1 MTIPN
6 TPVGIG
12 VSITVIALGSY
23 LVGAI
28 PFGFLLGKLIRGIDI
43 RKHGSGNIG
52 ATNVTR
58 VLGKG
63 WGRLCFFLDFL
74 KGAVPVIAASMLSDR
89 ESSQFVV
96 EHLPE
101 WLKVESCLPD
111 PGGLLACVA
120 AFAAVCGHI
129 WPVYLNFKGGKGV
142 STAAGAILALNPLS
156 LLSAGAVWVIVFF
169 ASRYVSLASIAAAVS
184 IAVFCVVYKIAGLSN
199 ANPPEMILFFLLAAL
214 SVTKHASNIKRL
226 REGTENKFE
235 RKKKA
240 APLSIAALQDNSA
253 INAAVLGDG
262 AWGTALAL
270 TLHANGHK
278 VKVWGAFRENIDA
291 VNRDHENKKFLPG
304 VPIPAD
310 LEYTADMESAVKDA
324 RLVVLATP
332 SQYLRGVLQQYKPYL
347 NPDTQIVVDIVKGIE
362 LSSLLTMSELCR
374 QELGPTHYV
383 ALSGP
388 SHAEEVARR
397 IPTLVVTACED
408 RDIAGYVQRIFMNEF
423 FRVYTSYDVVG
434 VELGGALK
442 NIYAIAA
449 GIVDGC
455 GMGDNSKAAMMTR
468 AIAEMSR
475 LGKVLG
481 GKKETFSGLS
491 GVGDLIVTCT
501 SKHSRNRFV
510 GEELGKGRKLD
521 EIIKSMNMVVAEGV
535 KTCEAAY
542 ALSERWN
549 VDTPL
554 IHGIYAALHDGR
566 DAREVVR
573 ELMTRKAKN
582 EEE

>member
-12 VSITVIALGSY
+12 VSITMIALGSY

-28 PFGFLLGKLIRGIDI
+28 PFGFLIGKFHKGIDI
-43 RKHGSGNIG
+43 RRHGSGNIG

-101 WLKVESCLPD
+101 WLKMEPCLPD

-156 LLSAGAVWVIVFF
+156 LISAGAVWAIVFF
-169 ASRYVSLASIAAAVS
+169 ASRYVSLASIAAAVA
-184 IAVFCVVYKIAGLSN
+184 IAVFCVVFKVAGLSN
-199 ANPPEMILFFLLAAL
+199 ANPPEIILLFLLAAL
-214 SVTKHASNIKRL
+214 SVTKHASNIRRL

-240 APLSIAALQDNSA
+240 APLSLSTLQDDSS

-278 VKVWGAFRENIDA
+278 VKVWGAFQENIDA
-291 VNRDHENKKFLPG
+291 VNRDRENRKFLPG
-304 VPIPAD
+304 VPIPEG
-310 LEYTADMESAVKDA
+310 LEFTSDMESAVKDA
-324 RLVVLATP
+324 RMIVLATP
-332 SQYLRGVLQQYKPYL
+332 SQYLRGVLQKFKPYL
-347 NPDTQIVVDIVKGIE
+347 NADTQIVVDIVKGIE
-362 LSSLLTMSELCR
+362 VSSLLTMSELCR
-374 QELGPTHYV
+374 QELGSTHYV

-408 RDIAGYVQRIFMNEF
+408 RDIAEYVQRLFMNEY

-449 GIVDGC
+449 GFVDGC
-455 GMGDNSKAAMMTR
+455 GLGDNTKAALMTR

-475 LGKVLG
+475 LGKRLG
-481 GKKETFSGLS
+481 GRKDTFSGLS

-510 GEELGKGRKLD
+510 GEELGKGRKID
-521 EIIKSMNMVVAEGV
+521 EIIRSMNMVVAEGV
-535 KTCEAAY
+535 KTCEAAH

-549 VDTPL
+549 VETPL
-554 IHGIYAALHDGR
+554 IHGIYAVIHDGR

>member
-1 MTIPN
+1 MAIPN

-12 VSITVIALGSY
+12 ISITVIALGSY
-23 LVGAI
+23 LVGAV
-28 PFGFLLGKLIRGIDI
+28 PFGFLIGKMKGVDI

-58 VLGKG
+58 VVGKG

-74 KGAVPVIAASMLSDR
+74 KGAIPVIAASMLSDR

-96 EHLPE
+96 DHLPA
-101 WLKVESCLPD
+101 WLKAESCLPD
-111 PGGLLACVA
+111 PAGLLACVA

-129 WPVYLNFKGGKGV
+129 WPVYLNFKGGKGI

-156 LLSAGAVWVIVFF
+156 LLSAGVVWAIVFF
-169 ASRYVSLASIAAAVS
+169 ASRYVSLASIAAAAA
-184 IAVFCVVYKIAGLSN
+184 IAVFCVVYKVAGLSN
-199 ANPPEMILFFLLAAL
+199 ANLPETILLFLLAVLAI
-214 SVTKHASNIKRL
+214 TKHASNIRRL
-226 REGTENKFE
+226 RAGTESRFE

-240 APLSIAALQDNSA
+240 APLSMNDLRADSSIR
-253 INAAVLGDG
+253 AAVLGDG

-278 VKVWGAFRENIDA
+278 VRVWGAFQENIDA
-291 VNRDHENKKFLPG
+291 VNREHENGKFLPG
-304 VPIPAD
+304 VPIPD
-310 LEYTADMESAVKDA
+310 GLEYTSDMEHAVKDA

-332 SQYLRGVLQQYKPYL
+332 SQYLRGVLQKFKPHL
-347 NPDTQIVVDIVKGIE
+347 NADTQIVVDIVKGIE
-362 LSSLLTMSELCR
+362 LSSLLPMSELCR
-374 QELGPTHYV
+374 QELGSTHYV

-408 RDIAGYVQRIFMNEF
+408 RDIAEYVQRIFMNEF
-423 FRVYTSYDVVG
+423 FRVYTSFDVVG

-455 GMGDNSKAAMMTR
+455 GMGDNSKAALMTR

-475 LGKVLG
+475 LGKRLG

-501 SKHSRNRFV
+501 SKHSRNRYV

-521 EIIKSMNMVVAEGV
+521 EIIRSMNMVVAEGV

-542 ALSERWN
+542 ALSERWD

-554 IHGIYAALHDGR
+554 IHGIYAVLHDGR
-566 DAREVVR
+566 DPREVVR

>member
-1 MTIPN
+1 MLFRDDS
-6 TPVGIG
+6 VGIG
-12 VSITVIALGSY
+12 LSIIIIALGSY

-28 PFGFLLGKLIRGIDI
+28 PFGYLIGRMKGVDI
-43 RKHGSGNIG
+43 RRHGSGNIG

-58 VLGKG
+58 VVGKG

-74 KGAVPVIAASMLSDR
+74 KGALPV
-89 ESSQFVV
+89 VV
-96 EHLPE
+96 TLALVDHGDSPTAKHLHE
-101 WLKVESCLPD
+101 WLSIDPCLPRCA
-111 PGGLLACVA
+111 GVLACVA

-129 WPVYLNFKGGKGV
+129 WPVYLNFKGGKGI
-142 STAAGAILALNPLS
+142 STAAGAILALNPPALV
-156 LLSAGAVWVIVFF
+156 SAAAVWGLVFF
-169 ASRYVSLASIAAAVS
+169 ASRYVSLASIAAAVA
-184 IAVFCVVYKIAGLSN
+184 IAVFCVVYTIAGVWT
-199 ANPPEMILFFLLAAL
+199 ATRPEIVLFFLLAILAI
-214 SVTKHASNIKRL
+214 TKHASNIRRL
-226 REGTENKFE
+226 RAGTESKFE
-235 RKKKA
+235 RKKKV
-240 APLSIAALQDNSA
+240 APLSMSALQSDSA
-253 INAAVLGDG
+253 IQAAVLGDG

-278 VKVWGAFRENIDA
+278 VRVWGAFQENIDA
-291 VNRDHENKKFLPG
+291 VNRDHENKKFLAG
-304 VPIPAD
+304 VPIPED
-310 LEYTADMESAVKDA
+310 LEYTSDMEYVVKNA

-332 SQYLRGVLQQYKPYL
+332 SQYLRGVLQKFKPHL

-362 LSSLLTMSELCR
+362 VNSLLTMSELCR

-408 RDIAGYVQRIFMNEF
+408 RDIAGYVQRLFMNEY

-455 GMGDNSKAAMMTR
+455 GMGDNSKAALMTR

-475 LGKVLG
+475 LGKRLG

-501 SKHSRNRFV
+501 SRHSRNRFV

-542 ALSERWN
+542 ALSERWD

-554 IHGIYAALHDGR
+554 IHGIFAVLHDGR
-566 DAREVVR
+566 DPREVVH

-582 EEE
+582 EED

>member
-1 MTIPN
+1 MTISS
-6 TPVGIG
+6 TPVGVG
-12 VSITVIALGSY
+12 VSITIIALGSY
-23 LVGAI
+23 LVGAV
-28 PFGFLLGKLIRGIDI
+28 PFGFLIGKMKGIDI

-58 VLGKG
+58 VVGKG

-74 KGAVPVIAASMLSDR
+74 KGAFPVIAASMLSTR

-101 WLKVESCLPD
+101 WLKMEPCLPD
-111 PGGLLACVA
+111 PAGLLACVA

-129 WPVYLNFKGGKGV
+129 WPVYLKFKGGKGI

-156 LLSAGAVWVIVFF
+156 LISAGVVWAVVFF

-184 IAVFCVVYKIAGLSN
+184 IAVFCVVFRLAGLSN
-199 ANPPEMILFFLLAAL
+199 ATRPEILLLFLLAAL
-214 SVTKHASNIKRL
+214 AVTKHASNIKRL

-240 APLSIAALQDNSA
+240 APLSLATLQDSSA
-253 INAAVLGDG
+253 IHAAVLGDG

-278 VKVWGAFRENIDA
+278 VKVWGAFQENIDA
-291 VNRDHENKKFLPG
+291 VNRDHENKKFLAG
-304 VPIPAD
+304 VPIPDD
-310 LEYTADMESAVKDA
+310 LEFTSDMESAVKDA

-332 SQYLRGVLQQYKPYL
+332 SQYLRGVLQKFKPYL

-362 LSSLLTMSELCR
+362 VSSLLTMSELCR

-408 RDIAGYVQRIFMNEF
+408 RDIAEYVQRIFMNDF

-449 GIVDGC
+449 GFVDGC
-455 GMGDNSKAAMMTR
+455 GLGDNTKAALMTR

-475 LGKVLG
+475 LGKRLG
-481 GKKETFSGLS
+481 GQRGTFSGLS

-501 SKHSRNRFV
+501 SRHSRNRYV
-510 GEELGKGRKLD
+510 GEELGKGRKID
-521 EIIKSMNMVVAEGV
+521 EIIRSMNMVVAEGV

-542 ALSERWN
+542 ELSERWN
-549 VDTPL
+549 VETPL
-554 IHGIYAALHDGR
+554 IHGIYAVIHDGR
-566 DAREVVR
+566 DAREVVHG
-573 ELMTRKAKN
+573 LMTRKAKN

>member
-12 VSITVIALGSY
+12 VSITAIALGSY
-23 LVGAI
+23 LVGAV
-28 PFGFLLGKLIRGIDI
+28 PFGFLLGKLIKGIDI
-43 RKHGSGNIG
+43 RRHGSGNIG

-74 KGAVPVIAASMLSDR
+74 KGAIPVIVASMLSDR

-101 WLKVESCLPD
+101 WLKMEPCLPD

-184 IAVFCVVYKIAGLSN
+184 IAVFCVVYKVAGLSN
-199 ANPPEMILFFLLAAL
+199 ANPPEIILLFLLAVL
-214 SVTKHASNIKRL
+214 SVTKHASNIRRL

-240 APLSIAALQDNSA
+240 APLSLSTLQDGSPV
-253 INAAVLGDG
+253 NAAVLGDG

-270 TLHANGHK
+270 TLHANGHH
-278 VKVWGAFRENIDA
+278 VKVWGAFQENIDA

-310 LEYTADMESAVKDA
+310 LEYTSDMESAVKDA

-332 SQYLRGVLQQYKPYL
+332 SQFLRGVLQKFKPHL

-362 LSSLLTMSELCR
+362 VNSLLTMSELCR

-408 RDIAGYVQRIFMNEF
+408 RDIAEYVQRLFMNEY

-521 EIIKSMNMVVAEGV
+521 EIIRSMNMVVAEGV

-566 DAREVVR
+566 DAREVVH